1 MVPPRPLFTYRVIV
15 PYSES
20 ANLQKRFKIEYTI
33 EAPDRETALQKA
45 EREFFAYTQYNSAS
59 WVRVIEREGIRVW
72 KILPDLPQTPQTI
85 DELAARL
92 RSDDE
97 DILYNTL
104 LSLGALE
111 DATASALVTPLLRHP
126 NPDIRTL
133 AAETLGKMGDPSNLP
148 LLLSHYTNEAP
159 ATLKATILTAISR
172 LARPGDPVSDIIA
185 AALGDKDPRVR
196 ANAVE
201 AVERL
206 RLPTTTRMLAPLL
219 EDEDN
224 RVRANVLKALWDTH
238 DRAKLAATLRE
249 MATHPSHW
257 MRASAAFVLRHV
269 RIDQHLKLVQTLLE
283 DRIPE
288 VHANAWKAL
297 LVLEELDCIP
307 LWFEHLNPLH
317 VADLPLIQ
325 AKIEKMGP
333 PAFERVLAVKPRSR
347 EEYRQVQGILDALEQ
362 QAWQQQGWLG
372 WLKAKHRRF
381 FGRP

>member
-1 MVPPRPLFTYRVIV
+1 MSPPKPLFTYKVII

-20 ANLQKRFKIEYTI
+20 ANLQKRFKIEYTL

-45 EREFFAYTQYNSAS
+45 EREFFAYTQFNSAS
-59 WVRVIEREGIRVW
+59 WVRVIEREGIRIW
-72 KILPDLPQTPQTI
+72 KVLPDYPQTPQTI
-85 DELAARL
+85 DELATRL
-92 RSDDE
+92 HSDDE
-97 DILYNTL
+97 DVLYNTL

-111 DATASALVTPLLRHP
+111 DATAGALVIPLLRHP
-126 NPDIRTL
+126 NPDLRTL

-148 LLLSHYTNEAP
+148 LLLGHYTPESP
-159 ATLKATILTAISR
+159 PTLKATILTALAR
-172 LARPGDPVSDIIA
+172 LARAGDPVSDIIA
-185 AALGDKDPRVR
+185 SALGDHDPRVR

-249 MATHPSHW
+249 MASHPSHW

-269 RIDQHLKLVQTLLE
+269 RIDDHLKLVQTLLE

-297 LVLEELDCIP
+297 LILEELDCIP

-317 VADLPLIQ
+317 VADLPAIQ

-333 PAFERVLAVKPRSR
+333 PAFDRVLSVKPRSR

-372 WLKAKHRRF
+372 WLKAKQRRY